1 MLGEFERESL
11 KRGRAQFET
20 SGEISHLSDLY
31 NETEENGGLSG
42 LGVSGLQSQSGGLAQ
57 MDKAAE
63 V

>member
-31 NETEENGGLSG
+31 RETEENGGLSG
-42 LGVSGLQSQSGGLAQ
+42 LGVSGLQSHSGATSSPDLRLP
-57 MDKAAE
+57 
-63 V
+63 